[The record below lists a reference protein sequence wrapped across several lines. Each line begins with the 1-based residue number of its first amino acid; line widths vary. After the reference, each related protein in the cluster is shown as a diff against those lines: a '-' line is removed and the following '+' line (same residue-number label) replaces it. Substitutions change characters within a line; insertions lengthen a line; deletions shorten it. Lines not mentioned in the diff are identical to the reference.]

1 MEAVTK
7 TKKIYIFI
15 ECLVETKTEKLP
27 RKKKKKKRDLK
38 EIQGSSCTISYCL
51 SHYFL
56 MYICTKI
63 TLIIIKNK

>member
-27 RKKKKKKRDLK
+27 RKKKKKKKRLERDPR
-38 EIQGSSCTISYCL
+38 
-51 SHYFL
+51 
-56 MYICTKI
+56 
-63 TLIIIKNK
+63 

>member
-1 MEAVTK
+1 MSCRDQDRK
-7 TKKIYIFI
+7 TPPK
-15 ECLVETKTEKLP
+15 
-27 RKKKKKKRDLK
+27 KKKKKKRDLK